1 MRRVAVF
8 VDAGYFWVQ
17 AVKIA
22 QGEKMGRESITL
34 DYSAL
39 RHELLRETEKAFPEA
54 SLLRIYWYD
63 GPHRVHGKSREHRAI
78 EDLNDF
84 KLRLGTLNG
93 AGEQKAVDGLI
104 IADMIGL
111 AQSRVITDA
120 LLVSGDADLTPGVL
134 AVQNL
139 GVRVHLL
146 SMGPAEATSPYL
158 KAEVDCKFLWRRES
172 IATFATP
179 ATVKQPMVAA
189 RSLCGSDLP
198 IASPESPTTHS
209 LAGLAADA
217 FAELSDAEK
226 AQVAVDK
233 ALPPP
238 IDRKLLKSAAN
249 KLQRLLTEDEKRM
262 LRARMKDQR
271 KGGGA

>member
-34 DYSAL
+34 NYPVL
-39 RHELLRETEKAFPEA
+39 RNTLLQETKNAFPEA

-63 GPHRVHGKSREHRAI
+63 GPHRTHGKSREHKAI
-78 EDLNDF
+78 EELDDF
-84 KLRLGTLNG
+84 KLRLGSLNG
-93 AGEQKAVDGLI
+93 VGEQKAVDGLI

-134 AVQNL
+134 AAQNL

-146 SMGPAEATSPYL
+146 SMGPPEATSPYL

-172 IATFATP
+172 IMAFAAP
-179 ATVKQPMVAA
+179 VTVKSPTIAA
-189 RSLCGSDLP
+189 RVSLDSGP
-198 IASPESPTTHS
+198 PAAGPESQTTDT
-209 LAGLAADA
+209 LASVALDTFTGLS
-217 FAELSDAEK
+217 EAEK
-226 AQVAVDK
+226 AQVSVDK
-233 ALPPP
+233 ALPAL
-238 IDRKLLKSAAN
+238 IDRKLLKLAADR
-249 KLQRLLTEDEKRM
+249 LRRLLTEDEKRM
-262 LRARMKDQR
+262 LRARMKDQS

>member
-34 DYSAL
+34 NYPVL

-78 EDLNDF
+78 EDLDDF

-93 AGEQKAVDGLI
+93 VGEQKAVDGLI

-158 KAEVDCKFLWRRES
+158 KAEVDCKFLWCRES

-179 ATVKQPMVAA
+179 ATVKHAAVAA

-198 IASPESPTTHS
+198 IASPESPTTHC
-209 LAGLAADA
+209 LASLAADA

-226 AQVAVDK
+226 AQVSVDK

-249 KLQRLLTEDEKRM
+249 RLQRLLTEEEKRT

-271 KGGGA
+271 KGGGV